1 MSQQPCV
8 GALSIREH
16 VLPERSRWFGT
27 VRTPEFGAESIT
39 EGTLVEWQ
47 KKVGDTVNKGDILAI
62 IETDKVSIDVTAQE
76 DGILQEIKVKVDS
89 TVTADQPLA
98 EIGSAAKAQEKT
110 VPPPSVKSVQVKVPE
125 FGAESITEGTL
136 VEWQKKAGDS
146 VSKGDILAIIETDK
160 VSVDVTA
167 PEDGVLEN
175 IMAEIDQ
182 TVETGELLADIN
194 PVATSASPVME
205 KSVVEE
211 GSVVEKSAVEI
222 KVPEFGAESITEGTL
237 MEWQCDVGDFV
248 DKNAVIAII
257 ETDKVSV
264 DVTSDVAGTVK
275 KLLVDLESTVQVNE
289 SVAIIAPGAEPSVAV
304 PSVEAPS
311 AKASPSEPVK
321 DKTAPPKKVSSPKK
335 APQIPQKA
343 TPVGHRGERREKMTR
358 MRQSI
363 ARNLKMAQDTAAMLT
378 TFQEVDMSGII
389 NMRKKYKDLFTDTHG
404 IKLGFM
410 SPFVMASTRA
420 LQRIP
425 GINAVIDDSTME
437 IVYRDFVDISI
448 AVASPAGLVVPV
460 LRDCQTKSFSDIEHE
475 IMDLALKARGGK
487 LTLAEMTGGTF
498 TISNGG
504 IFGSMLGTPIIN
516 ASQSAVLGMHATK
529 MRPVV
534 LKNGEIVARP
544 VMYLALSYDHRLVD
558 GREAATFLCTVR
570 DLVEDPERMLLD
582 I

>member
-1 MSQQPCV
+1 MPASGSP
-8 GALSIREH
+8 
-16 VLPERSRWFGT
+16 
-27 VRTPEFGAESIT
+27 TP
-39 EGTLVEWQ
+39 
-47 KKVGDTVNKGDILAI
+47 KP
-62 IETDKVSIDVTAQE
+62 IDAR
-76 DGILQEIKVKVDS
+76 
-89 TVTADQPLA
+89 AQPLKSPSKA
-98 EIGSAAKAQEKT
+98 LIPLYGFCAKAPT
-110 VPPPSVKSVQVKVPE
+110 
-125 FGAESITEGTL
+125 
-136 VEWQKKAGDS
+136 
-146 VSKGDILAIIETDK
+146 
-160 VSVDVTA
+160 
-167 PEDGVLEN
+167 
-175 IMAEIDQ
+175 
-182 TVETGELLADIN
+182 
-194 PVATSASPVME
+194 
-205 KSVVEE
+205 
-211 GSVVEKSAVEI
+211 
-222 KVPEFGAESITEGTL
+222 
-237 MEWQCDVGDFV
+237 
-248 DKNAVIAII
+248 
-257 ETDKVSV
+257 
-264 DVTSDVAGTVK
+264 
-275 KLLVDLESTVQVNE
+275 
-289 SVAIIAPGAEPSVAV
+289 
-304 PSVEAPS
+304 
-311 AKASPSEPVK
+311 
-321 DKTAPPKKVSSPKK
+321 
-335 APQIPQKA
+335 PQKA

-389 NMRKKYKDLFTDTHG
+389 NMRKKYKDLFTETHG

-410 SPFVMASTRA
+410 SPFVIASTRA

-448 AVASPAGLVVPV
+448 AVASPTGLVVPV

-487 LTLAEMTGGTF
+487 LTLAEMSGGTF

-534 LKNGEIVARP
+534 LENGEIVARP

-570 DLVEDPERMLLD
+570 DLVEDPERMLLN